1 MNLEERVVRVGRV
14 QDRLKQWT
22 ALPIT
27 HDERWWKMKEAE
39 SWLLLKRA
47 VGLWW
52 AVIRGK
58 E

>member
-27 HDERWWKMKEAE
+27 HDERWWKMMKAE

-47 VGLWW
+47 IGLSWP
-52 AVIRGK
+52 
-58 E
+58 